1 MLMPI
6 FKAFHWATTKLQGP
20 ESQYYSVNT
29 MANYW
34 PQLGRALAPR
44 TPDYEVLLYLHWR
57 GTKKIPQMAL

>member
-1 MLMPI
+1 MPMPI

-44 TPDYEVLLYLHWR
+44 TPDNTPEYSANAE
-57 GTKKIPQMAL
+57 